1 MRINKDYLLAG
12 IVFAIGLFFV
22 IGSYNF
28 PPGEHFLNS
37 SRSFPMLLG
46 YSLTGLSIWQFAQ
59 TFRKKK
65 EEEEEAA
72 SASIQEVKRGIL
84 YLLLTVVYIF
94 LLIPFIGFLYSTL
107 IFLLIGM
114 LYYKEVRWYTATF
127 VSIGMIGFIYVVFE
141 KLMYIRLP

>member
-65 EEEEEAA
+65 RR
-72 SASIQEVKRGIL
+72 KRKQVLSPFRKLKEG
-84 YLLLTVVYIF
+84 YYICF
-94 LLIPFIGFLYSTL
+94 
-107 IFLLIGM
+107 
-114 LYYKEVRWYTATF
+114 
-127 VSIGMIGFIYVVFE
+127 
-141 KLMYIRLP
+141 

>member
-12 IVFAIGLFFV
+12 IVFGIGLFFV
-22 IGSYNF
+22 IGSYNI

-46 YSLTGLSIWQFAQ
+46 YSLIGLSIWQVVQ
-59 TFRKKK
+59 TIRKKK
-65 EEEEEAA
+65 EEEGKTG
-72 SASIQEVKRGIL
+72 SASIQEVKRGML

-114 LYYKEVRWYTATF
+114 LYYKEIRWYTATL